1 MTTSGALERRTV
13 VPVTLA
19 VLVLL
24 LAVLGAGLRGPWTAD
39 PPGASLPEAGTPPPV
54 TATATDEAPL
64 PEQGPL
70 PTTPPLA
77 GMPTWASDTVL
88 ALAIA
93 ALLGLVVLGAWWLWR
108 RRRGLR
114 SGALRAEAVGTV
126 SDLATGEDEEL
137 PDLAPALRR
146 AAAALGTGAAPGDAI
161 VAAWVALEETAA
173 ASGAAR
179 SAADT
184 PTEFTARLLHRTEA
198 DPGAVA
204 RLREVYRAAR
214 FGSHAPT
221 DDDVAAAAAAL
232 ARIDATWERR

>member
-1 MTTSGALERRTV
+1 MTTPGGLERRRV

-39 PPGASLPEAGTPPPV
+39 PPGAVLPEAGTPPPV
-54 TATATDEAPL
+54 TVTETDEAPL
-64 PEQGPL
+64 PEQAPV
-70 PTTPPLA
+70 PTAPPLA
-77 GMPTWASDTVL
+77 GIPAWASDTVL
-88 ALAIA
+88 ALAVA
-93 ALLGLVVLGAWWLWR
+93 ALLGLVVLGAWWLWQR
-108 RRRGLR
+108 RHGLR
-114 SGALRAEAVGTV
+114 SDVLRAEATGAVT
-126 SDLATGEDEEL
+126 DLVAGEDEEV

-184 PTEFTARLLHRTEA
+184 PTEFTTRLLRRTAA
-198 DPGAVA
+198 DPDAVA
-204 RLREVYRAAR
+204 RLREIYRAAR
-214 FGSHAPT
+214 FGSHAPN
-221 DDDVAAAAAAL
+221 DDDVAAAAEAL
-232 ARIDATWERR
+232 ARIDATWDGR